1 MFDSCRVK
9 TGNRNVWTITP
20 TTHAIDTTQGP
31 VGVVSIV
38 GPYHSGKSF
47 MLNQLVRSL
56 APYTVAGDPEPGYA
70 IYHPMDASRYSNR

>member
-1 MFDSCRVK
+1 MTLDGTEAQTDGCIRTHPLTHGLFCAPH
-9 TGNRNVWTITP
+9 P
-20 TTHAIDTTQGP
+20 THDDQGP

-56 APYTVAGDPEPGYA
+56 APYTVAGDPDPG
-70 IYHPMDASRYSNR
+70 